1 VSGSLPHYKLG
12 PASYQVSALVTGGQ
26 LVVADGSS
34 ATTVSPAGVG
44 AGNNGA
50 LNVLGVAGND
60 AAPIPNQAGDTDTM
74 AGGSP
79 LVDISVLSDYTSV
92 YSSGYDMHVTYAANC
107 TFGALLQSAA
117 NGTVTPWNGT
127 VPGAVVG
134 RCTQPGGVTI
144 STLAVGR
151 MRVFG

>member
-1 VSGSLPHYKLG
+1 MSGSLPHYKLG

-34 ATTVSPAGVG
+34 ATTVSPAG
-44 AGNNGA
+44 AGSA
-50 LNVLGVAGND
+50 LVLGVAGND
-60 AAPIPNQAGDTDTM
+60 AAPIPNQAGSTDTA

-92 YSSGYDMHVTYAANC
+92 YASGYDMHVTYAANA
-107 TFGALLQSAA
+107 TFGALLKSAA
-117 NGTVTPWNGT
+117 SGQVTPWVSGT
-127 VPGAVVG
+127 DAAGLIVG

-144 STLAVGR
+144 ATLAVGR
-151 MRVFG
+151 MRVSV